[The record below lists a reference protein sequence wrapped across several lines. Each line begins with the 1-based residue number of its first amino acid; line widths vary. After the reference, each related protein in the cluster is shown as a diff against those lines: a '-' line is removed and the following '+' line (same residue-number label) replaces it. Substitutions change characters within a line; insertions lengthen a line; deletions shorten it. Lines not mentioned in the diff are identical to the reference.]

1 MPSMYVNVPRLEQET
16 KNTLVAKLYDAAA
29 PVLKAPHIYTFVNEY
44 ETLYEN
50 GQPAPQKMVVANIEA
65 GPIKEEKVNAIAE
78 GMRAAVRE
86 VLGEDK
92 DLTLVFH
99 DNGLDRIAIGGV
111 TIATKIKKLCPRSKG
126 RAGRTSSCPSFA
138 ILRGYISRPWGGK
151 NVIDYLLMTSAYSSM
166 LPIRVS
172 YSAWEMNPLARF
184 NRWFSRN

>member
-1 MPSMYVNVPRLEQET
+1 MQGGSAPPHTKGGNET
-16 KNTLVAKLYDAAA
+16 KPSKYVHIPKQEHQTKDTQAAKLYDAAA
-29 PVLKAPHIYTFVNEY
+29 PILKAPHIYTFVNEY

-50 GQPAPQKMVVANIEA
+50 GQPAPQQMVVANIEA

-111 TIATKIKKLCPRSKG
+111 TIATKMKK
-126 RAGRTSSCPSFA
+126 
-138 ILRGYISRPWGGK
+138 
-151 NVIDYLLMTSAYSSM
+151 
-166 LPIRVS
+166 
-172 YSAWEMNPLARF
+172 
-184 NRWFSRN
+184 

>member
-29 PVLKAPHIYTFVNEY
+29 PVLKAPHIYPFVNED

-50 GQPAPQKMVVANIEA
+50 GPPAPQKMVVANIEA

-111 TIATKIKKLCPRSKG
+111 TIATKMKK
-126 RAGRTSSCPSFA
+126 
-138 ILRGYISRPWGGK
+138 
-151 NVIDYLLMTSAYSSM
+151 
-166 LPIRVS
+166 
-172 YSAWEMNPLARF
+172 
-184 NRWFSRN
+184 

>member
-29 PVLKAPHIYTFVNEY
+29 PVLQAPPISTFGDEY
-44 ETLYEN
+44 VALYEN

-99 DNGLDRIAIGGV
+99 DNGLDHIAIGGV
-111 TIATKIKKLCPRSKG
+111 TIATKMKK
-126 RAGRTSSCPSFA
+126 
-138 ILRGYISRPWGGK
+138 
-151 NVIDYLLMTSAYSSM
+151 
-166 LPIRVS
+166 
-172 YSAWEMNPLARF
+172 
-184 NRWFSRN
+184 